1 MNICSIE
8 NLYSF
13 LSFKITPPI
22 KYLGINMT
30 KEVKELYLENYEILT
45 KETKDIKKWKDSHIY
60 GLE

>member
-1 MNICSIE
+1 MNK
-8 NLYSF
+8 N
-13 LSFKITPPI
+13 
-22 KYLGINMT
+22 LGINMT